1 MTIQETIKIL
11 HDTQKWRRG
20 AKMNMPH
27 SPKEF
32 GQAIDNAIRILR
44 KVNRDEKT
52 TNTK

>member
-1 MTIQETIKIL
+1 MTIKETIKVL
-11 HDTQKWRRG
+11 HDSQKWRRG
-20 AKMNMPH
+20 AKIEMPH

-44 KVNRDEKT
+44 KVNRDEQT